1 MERREALADLEA
13 FAKRCIA
20 AERFPEAHHRFTAA
34 ACPTCGVVPLALTIE
49 HHTGSKKGDF
59 KGKILG
65 RCGTCGREFSVLSFT
80 GPQRKFVS
88 QEQPACRCGSIHFLV
103 GECERIEGDDG
114 LPGFFDEGVVV
125 GKCGACGRNRT
136 FVYTD

>member
-20 AERFPEAHHRFTAA
+20 ADRFPSDIHRFTAV

-49 HHTGSKKGDF
+49 HHTGSKKEDF
-59 KGKILG
+59 KGRITA
-65 RCGTCGREFSVLSFT
+65 RCGTCGRRFSVLSFT
-80 GPQRKFVS
+80 GAHRKPVRE
-88 QEQPACRCGSIHFLV
+88 EQPACSCGSFRFLV
-103 GECERIEGDDG
+103 GECERIEGDEG
-114 LPGFFDEGVVV
+114 LSGFFDEGVVV
-125 GKCGACGRNRT
+125 GKCESCDRKRA

>member
-1 MERREALADLEA
+1 MEHREALADLEA

-20 AERFPEAHHRFTAA
+20 ADRFPRACHRFTAA

-59 KGKILG
+59 KGKIIG
-65 RCGTCGREFSVLSFT
+65 RCGTCGRKFSVLSFT
-80 GPQRKFVS
+80 GPQRRFVS
-88 QEQPACRCGSIHFLV
+88 EEQPACRCGSVHFLV
-103 GECERIEGDDG
+103 GECERIEGNDG
-114 LPGFFDEGVVV
+114 LLGFFDEGVIV
-125 GKCGACGRNRT
+125 GKCGTCGRNRA